1 MSLSPMV
8 PIPTTSRKATAQRSM
23 QNDTQHPGIDKFL
36 HVNPMMVAIGMAIT
50 FCLLW
55 YLTVFILYQLA

>member
-1 MSLSPMV
+1 MSLSPTV
-8 PIPTTSRKATAQRSM
+8 PIPTTSRKATDQRSM
-23 QNDTQHPGIDKFL
+23 QNGIQGPEIDKLL
-36 HVNPMMVAIGMAIT
+36 HVNAMMVAIGMAIA